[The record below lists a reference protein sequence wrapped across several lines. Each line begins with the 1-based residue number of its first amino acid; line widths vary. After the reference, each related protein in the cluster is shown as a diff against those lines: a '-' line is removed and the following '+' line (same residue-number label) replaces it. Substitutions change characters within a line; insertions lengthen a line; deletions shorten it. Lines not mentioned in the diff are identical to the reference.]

1 MPQTF
6 EIAGAKLSLPDGYLP
21 MRPMPDDPPGSLP
34 LGMEGP
40 GATCFAMVMPVD
52 PAQAMPFADPQDVID
67 GIHDALADD
76 QGLVEVESSRTA
88 TGLRCIHSVVKTAV
102 EPSGVQYALT
112 LDIEMPEF
120 CIRVQGFF
128 DEAGTTGARDAA
140 VYAMTGATLDE
151 WRRDPY
157 DPART
162 AGNLMNLSEL
172 PKYDPAFPQH
182 PLSLLRGFV
191 ASVLQNN

>member
-1 MPQTF
+1 MPQVYDF
-6 EIAGAKLSLPDGYLP
+6 AGTRLALPDGFLP

-34 LGMEGP
+34 RGMEDP
-40 GATCFAMVMPVD
+40 GATCFAMVMPID
-52 PAQAMPFADPQDVID
+52 PAQAMPFDNPRDVID
-67 GIHDALADD
+67 GIHEALADD
-76 QGLVEVESSRTA
+76 QGLVEVVSSQTA
-88 TGLRCIHSVVKTAV
+88 SGLRCIHSVVKTAA

-112 LDIEMPEF
+112 LDLELPEF
-120 CIRVQGFF
+120 CIQIQGFF
-128 DEAGTTGARDAA
+128 DEGGTTGTRDAA
-140 VYAMTGATLDE
+140 VYAMTGAGPDE

-172 PKYDPAFPQH
+172 PKYDSAFPQH

-191 ASVLQNN
+191 ADVLRYN